1 MNGFIRSGIWG
12 VLGVSF
18 AVTGVTSV
26 AQANDVMESDIFN
39 SETSPRTGSLV
50 DRGIQQQWI
59 KFRDQMVFQAQKAA
73 DSLCVTPL
81 LPRSIALSAEF
92 IKVKWDTKDLC
103 SPRGRSLL
111 TARIAA
117 VQLESHGTTG
127 ATALSESLL
136 STPDFLHD
144 VASFICAFPVLPSE
158 VDLKIPPVT
167 IDWNTTAMCRSF

>member
-1 MNGFIRSGIWG
+1 MNGFIRIGFWQ
-12 VLGVSF
+12 VLGLSL
-18 AVTGVTSV
+18 VTVGATSV
-26 AQANDVMESDIFN
+26 ARANDPIALDDLN
-39 SETSPRTGSLV
+39 SNTHRRSAGMIDS
-50 DRGIQQQWI
+50 GAQQQWI

-73 DSLCVTPL
+73 DSLCETPL

-103 SPRGRSLL
+103 SPRGRSQL

-117 VQLESHGTTG
+117 VQLESHAATG

-136 STPDFLHD
+136 STQDFLHD

-167 IDWNTTAMCRSF
+167 IDWNTAAMCRSF